1 MNKKKIL
8 VYCKITVT
16 HLYKTDQ
23 YFKFKNKVNHFFY
36 KANKQTKQLPTT
48 KPETFLG
55 SGILII

>member
-36 KANKQTKQLPTT
+36 KANKQTKQLPTQNQ
-48 KPETFLG
+48 KP
-55 SGILII
+55 S